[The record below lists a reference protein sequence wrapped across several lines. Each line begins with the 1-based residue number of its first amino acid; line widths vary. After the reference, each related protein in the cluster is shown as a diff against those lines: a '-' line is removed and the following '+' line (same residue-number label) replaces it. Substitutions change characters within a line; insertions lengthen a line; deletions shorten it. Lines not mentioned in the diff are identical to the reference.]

1 MAAISIGGDAWVG
14 AGTGFFSAGESNVLA
29 GEDGAGGSGLATL
42 AFWGA
47 DAGATGL
54 VGDFFSGGGSGLTVE
69 APVAWLTMGEG
80 AGACRVV
87 VVSLLG
93 DNAARDCL
101 I

>member
-1 MAAISIGGDAWVG
+1 MAAISIDGDALVG
-14 AGTGFFSAGESNVLA
+14 AGTGFFTAGESNVLA
-29 GEDGAGGSGLATL
+29 GGDCTGGSGLATL
-42 AFWGA
+42 AFWGT

-93 DNAARDCL
+93 DSAARDCL

>member
-1 MAAISIGGDAWVG
+1 MAAISIGGDALVG
-14 AGTGFFSAGESNVLA
+14 AGTGFFTAGESNVLA
-29 GEDGAGGSGLATL
+29 GGDCTGGSGLATMVFL
-42 AFWGA
+42 GT

-54 VGDFFSGGGSGLTVE
+54 VGDFFSGGGSGLSVD

-87 VVSLLG
+87 VSLLG

>member
-1 MAAISIGGDAWVG
+1 MAAISFGGDALAG
-14 AGTGFFSAGESNVLA
+14 AGTGFLTAGESTVLA
-29 GEDGAGGSGLATL
+29 GGDCIGGSGLATL
-42 AFWGA
+42 AFWGT

-54 VGDFFSGGGSGLTVE
+54 SGDFFSGGGSGLTVE

-87 VVSLLG
+87 VSLPG